1 MRHILNIIA
10 VILVTLATAFLR
22 YLCQAHEIVFVFG
35 VFGAISFFIGPY
47 FTGSGF
53 FARGFQVD
61 TATIPGC
68 GNVDHCCNHMHRYL
82 AGRLE
87 NIVNACS

>member
-61 TATIPGC
+61 TATPGC
-68 GNVDHCCNHMHRYL
+68 VWRFLGVVMWIIAVITC
-82 AGRLE
+82 
-87 NIVNACS
+87 IVTWQAA